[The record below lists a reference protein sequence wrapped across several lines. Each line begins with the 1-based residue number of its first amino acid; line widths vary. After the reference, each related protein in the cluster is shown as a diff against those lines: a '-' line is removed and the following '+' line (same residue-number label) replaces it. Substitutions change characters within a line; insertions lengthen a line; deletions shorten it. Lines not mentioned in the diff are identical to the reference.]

1 MAIDRV
7 KVKITADK
15 LLMAN
20 KVPEAIREYQKLV
33 EDNPR
38 DITTLSQL
46 GNLHLRVGNKSA
58 AVPIFIKVAELFNK
72 NGFAMKAVASLKIAV
87 REDPDNLR
95 AWELLA
101 ELSEQQGFVKEART
115 AYEKVAELVSGGSDA
130 EAILRV
136 NQKLLDVDPEN
147 LRVRLHVGDLLLKK
161 GNKQDALKNYVKA
174 GRSLAAQG
182 KTKEAA
188 RIYERALQ
196 IDPEN
201 IGLLE
206 GVVKDLSAQ
215 KQTDQAIGL
224 LDGLLERNP
233 GSLALK
239 ALKVDVLVQSG
250 QYAKAKADCLALLRA
265 QPQNRALLARAVR
278 ILSQLREFDLA
289 ASLLEPVRQ
298 AGTPN
303 DVQTA
308 EALYKDILKA
318 ESNHVPSLKGLCDVY
333 RRAGNSALQ
342 ANVLSSL
349 ADAAIAVG
357 DLSTARQASLDLL
370 DLEPQNGQYRERL
383 RSIENKM
390 GLGGAVKAPEPPP
403 AAPADVKFAE
413 ESINETGES
422 EIEVVIGDLEPPP
435 VAEAVTDLAEQEEKA
450 EAVSSLPSEPLMA
463 VPPASPEEIAI
474 ELEEPEAEQEGVAEA
489 APPAETQAPLDAMEG
504 EMIREQLAEADVFL
518 KYGLSEKAI
527 GSLQGVLKRIPDH
540 IQAHQKLISIFK
552 TLGKKDRAVRQI
564 LKLADV
570 FKKQGDAETCATLLD
585 EARAVDPNH
594 KAIQEFE
601 EPPVPPTTARFSSE
615 AILSGAQARGA
626 KQKAP
631 RIELDLQPLEVLAS
645 QEAPQAAPPKEAE
658 ESIVIDLSEVESST
672 VEDEAKE
679 VAEHAEEIEFYLSQ
693 DLLQE
698 ARRSVDGLSS
708 KYRENPRV
716 ALVRARVDEAE
727 AERARKQAEAEVALE
742 SPKET
747 VPAEVSQPVMEAEAK
762 EAGEAEPLPMEV
774 EEPEPSPVVAEAEES
789 IPEALSPIEAME
801 PEPEAAVPPEAEPVP
816 FDLGKALAE
825 PVAEPRRESK
835 KIPSKQPAPLEP
847 WQLEERPPAEEAP
860 TPPKGPEPVQ
870 PKSARGRTKMKVT
883 AEELL
888 EESLAGLVSEKAPE
902 VKSDEYYDLAA
913 ELGAALDGLDRP
925 EEALF
930 DEEKSPEEMS
940 FEEVFKEFKKGV
952 EKKVGEEDYS
962 THYNLGIAYKE
973 MDLVDEAIGEFQLAA
988 RSPEFFVECCSMLGV
1003 CFRQKGLHDLA
1014 EKWYRKGLDAPGFA
1028 DEIYTGLK
1036 YDLAETFEEQG
1047 RKSDAAA
1054 LYKEVYAANA
1064 NYRDVKSK
1072 IRGK

>member
-7 KVKITADK
+7 KVKINADK

-46 GNLHLRVGNKSA
+46 GNLHLRVGNKNA

-87 REDPDNLR
+87 REDPNNLR

-115 AYEKVAELVSGGSDA
+115 AYEKVAELVSGGSDV

-136 NQKLLDVDPEN
+136 NQKLLDIDPEN

-161 GNKQDALKNYVKA
+161 GNKQDAIKHYVKA

-188 RIYERALQ
+188 RVYERALQ

-201 IGLLE
+201 ISLLE
-206 GVVKDLSAQ
+206 GVAKDLVSQ
-215 KQTDQAIGL
+215 KHSDQAIGL

-233 GSLALK
+233 DSMALK

-250 QYAKAKADCLALLRA
+250 EYARAKADCLALLRA
-265 QPQNRALLARAVR
+265 QPENRQLLARAVR

-298 AGTPN
+298 AGSQN
-303 DVQTA
+303 DLQAA
-308 EALYKDILKA
+308 EALYKDILKTA
-318 ESNHVPSLKGLCDVY
+318 SGHIPSLKGLSGVY
-333 RRAGNSALQ
+333 RRAGNAALQ
-342 ANVLSSL
+342 ANVLSTL
-349 ADAAIAVG
+349 TDAALAAG
-357 DLSTARQASLDLL
+357 DLPTARQASLDLL
-370 DLEPQNGQYRERL
+370 ELEPQSAQYRERL
-383 RSIENKM
+383 RTIEAKM
-390 GLGGAVKAPEPPP
+390 GLGKEPPSEPKAPE
-403 AAPADVKFAE
+403 AAAFTED
-413 ESINETGES
+413 SINETGES
-422 EIEVVIGDLEPPP
+422 EIEVVIGDLDLPLAAKPAAQQAEPEIVEPAPAPEPEQPP
-435 VAEAVTDLAEQEEKA
+435 SAAE
-450 EAVSSLPSEPLMA
+450 
-463 VPPASPEEIAI
+463 VPQEEIAI
-474 ELEEPEAEQEGVAEA
+474 ELDEPGVEPESAGEA
-489 APPAETQAPLDAMEG
+489 AAPEVAQEPAPLDAMEG
-504 EMIREQLAEADVFL
+504 EMIREQLAEAEVFL

-527 GSLQGVLKRIPDH
+527 GSLQGVLKRLPDH
-540 IQAHQKLISIFK
+540 IQAHQKLITIFK
-552 TLGKKDRAVRQI
+552 SLSKKDKAVRQI
-564 LKLADV
+564 LKLAEI
-570 FKKQGDAETCATLLD
+570 FKKQGDDETCATLLE
-585 EARAVDPNH
+585 EARAIDPNH

-601 EPPVPPTTARFSSE
+601 EPQTPAAARFSTE
-615 AILSGAQARGA
+615 ALMSGVSAASPKAKAR
-626 KQKAP
+626 KL
-631 RIELDLQPLEVLAS
+631 ELDLQPIEVLSA
-645 QEAPQAAPPKEAE
+645 EEAPPKAKPAEPE
-658 ESIVIDLSEVESST
+658 ESIVIDLSEA
-672 VEDEAKE
+672 EADSAL
-679 VAEHAEEIEFYLSQ
+679 AEQREAAERVEEIEFYLSQ

-698 ARRSVDGLSS
+698 ARRAIDSLGE

-716 ALVRARVDEAE
+716 ALVRLKVEEAE
-727 AERARKQAEAEVALE
+727 AARARAAEAEAAPKADHELE
-742 SPKET
+742 PPKVEVPEIVEASGEPAAAEQAPVTEEPAQEISLAIET
-747 VPAEVSQPVMEAEAK
+747 
-762 EAGEAEPLPMEV
+762 EPPQK
-774 EEPEPSPVVAEAEES
+774 EPEPAATEAS
-789 IPEALSPIEAME
+789 RS
-801 PEPEAAVPPEAEPVP
+801 
-816 FDLGKALAE
+816 
-825 PVAEPRRESK
+825 
-835 KIPSKQPAPLEP
+835 
-847 WQLEERPPAEEAP
+847 
-860 TPPKGPEPVQ
+860 
-870 PKSARGRTKMKVT
+870 RTKMKVT

-888 EESLAGLVSEKAPE
+888 EESLAGFGSEKAPE
-902 VKSDEYYDLAA
+902 QAKSDEYYDLAA

-973 MDLVDEAIGEFQLAA
+973 MDLVDEAIGEFQIAA

-1014 EKWYRKGLDAPGFA
+1014 EKWYRKGLDAKGFSE
-1028 DEIYTGLK
+1028 EIYVGLK

-1047 RKSDAAA
+1047 RKRDAEA

-1064 NYRDVKSK
+1064 NYRDVKNK

>member
-7 KVKITADK
+7 KVKINADK

-46 GNLHLRVGNKSA
+46 GNLHLRAGNKNA

-87 REDPDNLR
+87 REDPNNLR

-115 AYEKVAELVSGGSDA
+115 SYEKVAELVSGGSDI
-130 EAILRV
+130 EAVLRV
-136 NQKLLDVDPEN
+136 NQKLLDIDPEN

-161 GNKQDALKNYVKA
+161 GNKQDAIKHYVKA

-188 RIYERALQ
+188 RVYERALQ

-201 IGLLE
+201 ISLLE
-206 GVVKDLSAQ
+206 GVVKDLVSQ
-215 KQTDQAIGL
+215 QHSDQAIGL

-233 GSLALK
+233 DSMALK

-250 QYAKAKADCLALLRA
+250 EYARAKADCLALLRA
-265 QPQNRALLARAVR
+265 QPQNRGLLARAVR
-278 ILSQLREFDLA
+278 ILSQLHEFDLA

-298 AGTPN
+298 AGSQN
-303 DVQTA
+303 DLQTA
-308 EALYKDILKA
+308 EALYKDILKTA
-318 ESNHVPSLKGLCDVY
+318 SGHIPALKGLSDVY
-333 RRAGNSALQ
+333 RKAGNAALQ
-342 ANVLSSL
+342 TNVLSTL
-349 ADAAIAVG
+349 TDAAVAAG
-357 DLSTARQASLDLL
+357 DLPTARQASLDLL
-370 DLEPQNGQYRERL
+370 ELEPQSAQYRERL
-383 RSIENKM
+383 RTIEAKM
-390 GLGGAVKAPEPPP
+390 GLGKESPSEPTAPE
-403 AAPADVKFAE
+403 AATFTED
-413 ESINETGES
+413 SINETGES
-422 EIEVVIGDLEPPP
+422 EIDVVIGDLDLPP
-435 VAEAVTDLAEQEEKA
+435 AAQSAAEQA
-450 EAVSSLPSEPLMA
+450 EPEIVE
-463 VPPASPEEIAI
+463 PASPPEAEQLPTPARLPQEEIAI
-474 ELEEPEAEQEGVAEA
+474 ELDEPDLEPESAAEA
-489 APPAETQAPLDAMEG
+489 AVSEVAPEPAPLDAMEG
-504 EMIREQLAEADVFL
+504 EMIREQLAEAEVFL

-527 GSLQGVLKRIPDH
+527 GSLQGVLKRLPDH
-540 IQAHQKLISIFK
+540 IQAHQKLITIFK
-552 TLGKKDRAVRQI
+552 SLSKKDKAVRQI
-564 LKLADV
+564 LKLADI
-570 FKKQGDAETCATLLD
+570 FKKQGDDETCATLLE
-585 EARAVDPNH
+585 EARAIDPNH

-601 EPPVPPTTARFSSE
+601 EPQTPAAARFSTE
-615 AILSGAQARGA
+615 ALMSGTSAAGPRAKAR
-626 KQKAP
+626 K
-631 RIELDLQPLEVLAS
+631 IEFDLQPLEVLS
-645 QEAPQAAPPKEAE
+645 TQEAPPQAKPAEPE
-658 ESIVIDLSEVESST
+658 ESIVIDLSEAEADST
-672 VEDEAKE
+672 SAEPREA
-679 VAEHAEEIEFYLSQ
+679 AERAEEIEFYLSQ

-698 ARRSVDGLSS
+698 ARRAVDSLSE

-716 ALVRARVDEAE
+716 ALVRLKVEEAE
-727 AERARKQAEAEVALE
+727 ASRARAAEAEVAPPADHELE
-742 SPKET
+742 PPKIEA
-747 VPAEVSQPVMEAEAK
+747 PAVAEASDESAAPERASMMEESAPELLVPIET
-762 EAGEAEPLPMEV
+762 EAPSEAEPAEASTPPPASTAFELEEGAAEPPPRLEQKPP
-774 EEPEPSPVVAEAEES
+774 ELSRRKTPSFDLEGFEERLLLKEPQAAPREPEPAATEAS
-789 IPEALSPIEAME
+789 
-801 PEPEAAVPPEAEPVP
+801 
-816 FDLGKALAE
+816 
-825 PVAEPRRESK
+825 
-835 KIPSKQPAPLEP
+835 
-847 WQLEERPPAEEAP
+847 
-860 TPPKGPEPVQ
+860 
-870 PKSARGRTKMKVT
+870 RGRTKMKVT

-888 EESLAGLVSEKAPE
+888 EESLAGFGSEKAPE
-902 VKSDEYYDLAA
+902 AKSDEYYDLAA

-973 MDLVDEAIGEFQLAA
+973 MDLVDEAIGEFQIAA

-1014 EKWYRKGLDAPGFA
+1014 EKWYRKGLDATGFS

-1047 RKSDAAA
+1047 RKGDAAA

-1064 NYRDVKSK
+1064 NYRDVKNK
-1072 IRGK
+1072 IRSR